1 MLYSLVLNLKKR
13 IKTVMNNINVLKTR
27 YRSPLVA
34 LSSLMICA
42 ITVLAQQEITLEATY
57 KQ

>member
-1 MLYSLVLNLKKR
+1 
-13 IKTVMNNINVLKTR
+13 MNNINVLKTR